1 MRGILDKTF
10 QEKCLALKEKFTD
23 MLKGKKGVMNEV
35 IGAFIIL
42 LVVSI
47 IAGMTFLFL
56 STMKE
61 KTAEMDLDS
70 FSVVNETLPS
80 FGELGDF
87 VATIHE
93 PAWGSFVLG
102 IVTNGTVVIDVGNYT
117 STSAGFINVTVAGST
132 GDHNGSD
139 WNVSYTYNSAKDSAA
154 YQAVN
159 DTEEAGTTI
168 VDFLPI
174 LFLAIIFGA
183 ILTVVLRVILPFINL
198 GQQAGF

>member
-1 MRGILDKTF
+1 MRRILEKT
-10 QEKCLALKEKFTD
+10 LKEKFLD
-23 MLKGKKGVMNEV
+23 MVKGKKGVMNEV
-35 IGAFIIL
+35 IGAFILL

-56 STMKE
+56 STMKDKIE
-61 KTAEMDLDS
+61 DTATH
-70 FSVVNETLPS
+70 N
-80 FGELGDF
+80 
-87 VATIHE
+87 
-93 PAWGSFVLG
+93 
-102 IVTNGTVVIDVGNYT
+102 T
-117 STSAGFINVTVAGST
+117 SST
-132 GDHNGSD
+132 
-139 WNVSYTYNSAKDSAA
+139 A

>member
-1 MRGILDKTF
+1 MRRILEKT
-10 QEKCLALKEKFTD
+10 LKEKFLD
-23 MLKGKKGVMNEV
+23 MVKGKKGVMNEV
-35 IGAFIIL
+35 IGAFILL

-56 STMKE
+56 STMKD
-61 KTAEMDLDS
+61 KTADMDTEAY
-70 FSVVNETLPS
+70 SVVNETLTS
-80 FGELGDF
+80 VDEIGEYVD
-87 VATIHE
+87 TIHE

-102 IVTNGTVVIDVGNYT
+102 IVTNATDAVVIDTGNYT
-117 STSAGFINVTVAGST
+117 STSGGFINVTADGGDGSF
-132 GDHNGSD
+132 NGTN
-139 WNVSYTYNSAKDSAA
+139 WNVSYTYVSAKDSTS

>member
-1 MRGILDKTF
+1 MRGILEKTF
-10 QEKCLALKEKFTD
+10 DEKCLALKEKFLD
-23 MLKGKKGVMNEV
+23 RLKGKKGVMNEV
-35 IGAFIIL
+35 IGAFILL

-56 STMKE
+56 STMKDKVE
-61 KTAEMDLDS
+61 DTATD
-70 FSVVNETLPS
+70 
-80 FGELGDF
+80 GE
-87 VATIHE
+87 
-93 PAWGSFVLG
+93 
-102 IVTNGTVVIDVGNYT
+102 N
-117 STSAGFINVTVAGST
+117 ST
-132 GDHNGSD
+132 
-139 WNVSYTYNSAKDSAA
+139 A

-168 VDFLPI
+168 IDFLPI

>member
-1 MRGILDKTF
+1 MQYQCPINILILDGMRNIKKGVKKMKGILDKT
-10 QEKCLALKEKFTD
+10 LKEKFVD

-35 IGAFIIL
+35 IGAFILL

-56 STMKE
+56 STMKDKIE
-61 KTAEMDLDS
+61 ATA
-70 FSVVNETLPS
+70 T
-80 FGELGDF
+80 G
-87 VATIHE
+87 
-93 PAWGSFVLG
+93 
-102 IVTNGTVVIDVGNYT
+102 GTA
-117 STSAGFINVTVAGST
+117 ST
-132 GDHNGSD
+132 
-139 WNVSYTYNSAKDSAA
+139 A